1 MDEQLETH
9 ELVQQCDEIKRNL
22 QLIYNIIEEIPEN
35 HYFDALVHQCRKI
48 RKKQNKLLEEV
59 EKELQVIK
67 MVEMYFSRKNYVD

>member
-22 QLIYNIIEEIPEN
+22 QLIYNIIEEIPED
-35 HYFDALVHQCRKI
+35 HYFDALVHKCRRI